1 MTTTTGNGPA
11 LQAQLDHVAG
21 RIETI
26 FESASAELFGLLE
39 EAEAASTTL
48 VTVAAIGGR
57 EGRARLNGAV
67 EATQTHIE
75 RIEARYRYLT
85 ETAEALRAHASRL
98 RGVLQEQARD
108 MKLAALIATNARI
121 VSSTVAASDG
131 ALARFAND
139 VRELLEQAG
148 DSMDQLRDQLRAADD
163 KLASVSGP
171 VQAMVARARELGRTR
186 AELPTL
192 MHQVTGDS
200 TLDKA
205 AQSAGAGMTDLMGAL
220 ERAVSHLQA
229 GDSARQRL
237 EHVRSIL
244 KEAEDLDAVG
254 RQVLET
260 LAAAQMSAA
269 VEALDR
275 AVEATLPELAGIEKP
290 WKATMG
296 LMSALAGSATAQV
309 LKEISVHSSNFAEGL
324 AALETLRTK
333 VGPDMAQIAE
343 LYSRGAETAMQVSHL
358 EDRMNLLGINAIL
371 VSERCGDDGHAMT
384 EVSRQLRSTTVQI
397 GVNTRVI
404 VELSNEQK
412 EKAGLFQVAEAEDAQ
427 ETTENDMIE
436 QLRQDVEALSGAL
449 ASMGQT
455 FDWRSRRSPVEDVR
469 QSLVY
474 FAKDMSERLS
484 LPPDRGKAVSVPNDR
499 TRQVLD
505 AIREIYT
512 MQAERDLHDRI
523 LGVSPA
529 ATPPAAASP
538 SAASED
544 DLDDVFFG

>member
-1 MTTTTGNGPA
+1 MTSETNTTGNGPA
-11 LQAQLDHVAG
+11 LKGQLDHVAG
-21 RIETI
+21 RIEAI

-39 EAEAASTTL
+39 EAEAASSTL
-48 VTVAAIGGR
+48 VTVATIGGR
-57 EGRARLNGAV
+57 DGRARLNGAV
-67 EATQTHIE
+67 DATQTHIE
-75 RIEARYRYLT
+75 RIEARYRFLT
-85 ETAEALRAHASRL
+85 ETAEALRTRATRL
-98 RGVLQEQARD
+98 SGVLQEQTRD

-139 VRELLEQAG
+139 VRELLKQAG
-148 DSMDQLRDQLRAADD
+148 GSMDQLRDQLRAADD

-171 VQAMVARARELGRTR
+171 VQAMVTRANELSRTR
-186 AELPTL
+186 AELPVL
-192 MHQVTGDS
+192 MQKVTGDS

-244 KEAEDLDAVG
+244 EDADNLGGAG
-254 RQVLET
+254 QQVLET
-260 LAAAQMSAA
+260 LAAAQMAAA

-290 WKATMG
+290 WKETMG

-309 LKEISVHSSNFAEGL
+309 LKDISVHSSNFTEGL
-324 AALETLRTK
+324 AALETLRTE

-343 LYSRGAETAMQVSHL
+343 LYTRGAETAMQVSHL

-404 VELSNEQK
+404 VELSTEQK
-412 EKAGLFQVAEAEDAQ
+412 EKAVLFQAAEAEDAQ
-427 ETTENDMIE
+427 ETTENQMIA
-436 QLRQDVEALSGAL
+436 QLRQDVDALSGAL
-449 ASMGQT
+449 ASMGQS

-474 FAKDMSERLS
+474 FAKDMADRLS
-484 LPPDRGKAVSVPNDR
+484 LPPVRNKVVSVPDDR
-499 TRQVLD
+499 TRQILD

-523 LGVSPA
+523 LGVAPA
-529 ATPPAAASP
+529 ATPP
-538 SAASED
+538 SAAPSED